1 MLKKNDIIEL
11 DITSASAEGSGVGRT
26 GDGLAVFVPLS
37 AVGDR
42 LRVRILKVK
51 KTYAFG
57 RLEEII
63 SPSKERLGP
72 DCPVYSKCGGCVW
85 RHINYAEECRI
96 KRQKVID
103 AAERIGGISAE
114 IMPIIPSEKTERY
127 RNKAQLPVGRDS
139 DGRLLT
145 GFYAFHS
152 HRIIDCGDCAL
163 QPKIFS
169 EVTDVTREFMAL
181 TDNTVYDEQ
190 SGKGRLRHL
199 YMRLGEVTNE
209 LMVCYVVNGNG
220 LKGEDL
226 LVKMLRE
233 RLANLKTV
241 VFNSN
246 KENTNVVLG
255 AKNRTAYGNGYITDE
270 LCGLKFKISPFS
282 FWQVNRAQAERLY
295 GKAKEYAALTGNE
308 VLLDLYCGTGTIGL
322 TMARE
327 CKRLIGVEIIEDAV
341 KDAEQNAINNGI
353 TNAEFICSDAE
364 NAAKQL
370 EQNGLRPDVI
380 IVDPPRKGCGE
391 ELVKT
396 IVKMK
401 PDRVVYVSCDPA
413 TLARDLK
420 YFDSLGYKTEVITP
434 VDMFPRTAHI
444 ESAALISRK

>member
-199 YMRLGEVTNE
+199 YMRLG
-209 LMVCYVVNGNG
+209 
-220 LKGEDL
+220 DA
-226 LVKMLRE
+226 LR
-233 RLANLKTV
+233 
-241 VFNSN
+241 
-246 KENTNVVLG
+246 
-255 AKNRTAYGNGYITDE
+255 
-270 LCGLKFKISPFS
+270 
-282 FWQVNRAQAERLY
+282 
-295 GKAKEYAALTGNE
+295 
-308 VLLDLYCGTGTIGL
+308 
-322 TMARE
+322 
-327 CKRLIGVEIIEDAV
+327 
-341 KDAEQNAINNGI
+341 
-353 TNAEFICSDAE
+353 
-364 NAAKQL
+364 
-370 EQNGLRPDVI
+370 
-380 IVDPPRKGCGE
+380 RKGFTARRRNTPGCRAT
-391 ELVKT
+391 K
-396 IVKMK
+396 
-401 PDRVVYVSCDPA
+401 SCSTYTAAPA
-413 TLARDLK
+413 RSD
-420 YFDSLGYKTEVITP
+420 
-434 VDMFPRTAHI
+434 
-444 ESAALISRK
+444 